1 MKKGGCC
8 ATTHDVC
15 SICQELPFE
24 LDAVTKLECKHLFH
38 TACLDG
44 LLDVRCPLC
53 RGASAILASD
63 TTRMEK
69 IMGEVVEKKMKTE
82 KEDRTYAEEL
92 QKQIYEEREQMRR
105 ERRRE
110 VEAVAIPR
118 GGEEWM
124 AAVETIIATLSDT
137 IGTDNY
143 PLLEMEG
150 KSMDKKKE
158 AVHQLLHER
167 SIFLNI
173 TCADLREI
181 AGEALAHEMFGGE

>member
-1 MKKGGCC
+1 
-8 ATTHDVC
+8 VC
-15 SICQELPFE
+15 SICQEPPFE

-53 RGASAILASD
+53 RGASALLASD

-69 IMGEVVEKKMKTE
+69 IMGEAVEKKIRIE
-82 KEDRTYAEEL
+82 NEDRTYAEEL

-105 ERRRE
+105 ERRRRE
-110 VEAVAIPR
+110 VEAVAIP
-118 GGEEWM
+118 
-124 AAVETIIATLSDT
+124 
-137 IGTDNY
+137 
-143 PLLEMEG
+143 
-150 KSMDKKKE
+150 
-158 AVHQLLHER
+158 VHQLLHER

-181 AGEALAHEMFGGE
+181 AGDALAHEMFGGE

>member
-1 MKKGGCC
+1 
-8 ATTHDVC
+8 
-15 SICQELPFE
+15 
-24 LDAVTKLECKHLFH
+24 
-38 TACLDG
+38 
-44 LLDVRCPLC
+44 
-53 RGASAILASD
+53 
-63 TTRMEK
+63 MEK
-69 IMGEVVEKKMKTE
+69 IMGEAVEKKIRIE
-82 KEDRTYAEEL
+82 NEDRTYAEEL

-105 ERRRE
+105 ERRRRE

-118 GGEEWM
+118 GSEEWV

-150 KSMDKKKE
+150 KSVDKKKE

-181 AGEALAHEMFGGE
+181 AGDALAHEMFGGE